1 MESTYA
7 YGKMTCRKKS
17 LVVVGCV
24 LLLILSM
31 SIFTGKHIR
40 RDPKRAIDEIEIST
54 FLEDGDII
62 CRLGDRIW
70 SLYFKDISPSDKRF
84 SHLGIVHIRDGNI
97 TVINAE
103 GLAIEGRDSVNE
115 VLLKDF
121 LKIARAIGIYR
132 IKNINGSI
140 ISNEAIKYK
149 GLPFDWKFDLTE
161 ENAIYCTELLYVVL
175 KHIKPDMVLKTTLIE
190 EVDRQILPLDAIS
203 NSDDF
208 IEVLYITINH

>member
-1 MESTYA
+1 MESTYV
-7 YGKMTCRKKS
+7 YGKMTCRKKP

-31 SIFTGKHIR
+31 SIFVIIHIR
-40 RDPKRAIDEIEIST
+40 RDPKRTISETEISA

-84 SHLGIVHIRDGNI
+84 SHLGIVRICDGNI

-121 LKIARAIGIYR
+121 LKIARAVGIYR

-140 ISNEAIKYK
+140 ISDEAIKYK
-149 GLPFDWKFDLTE
+149 GFPFDWKFDLTE
-161 ENAIYCTELLYVVL
+161 EDAIYCTELLYVVL

-190 EVDRQILPLDAIS
+190 EVDRQIIPLDAIS

-208 IEVLYITINH
+208 IEVLYVTMKR